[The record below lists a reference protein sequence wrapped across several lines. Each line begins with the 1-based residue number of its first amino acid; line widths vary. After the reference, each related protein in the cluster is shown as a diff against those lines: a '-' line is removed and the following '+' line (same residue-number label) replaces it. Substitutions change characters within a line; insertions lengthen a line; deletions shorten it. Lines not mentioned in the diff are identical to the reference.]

1 MVGPNGAG
9 KTTLLHLA
17 LGLLEPTAGEIAV
30 LGYAP
35 RTQEREALRSIWR
48 SPRSL
53 KVIAVAVP

>member
-1 MVGPNGAG
+1 
-9 KTTLLHLA
+9 LLHLA